1 MHLYQQ
7 TGKIDPKV
15 NAVINSDKTLKPC
28 REIIQVKR
36 GDMMNPNTEASSENV
51 KLTRSIKPGSDLQ
64 PATSIELHWDEEHR
78 RHSLDAVYKRAE
90 DHALNAIDWYLHAK
104 RSKKNCAQFLR
115 IGMIGSSAIAGLL
128 PLLSQIYQSQLSSL
142 SPAWTT
148 IALGVAGVLMAI
160 DKYFGCTNA
169 WMRFIAAEHRIR
181 QALHEF
187 QMDYDLE
194 QSKWADN
201 IPTSEQAQTMLSCCK
216 VFISQVDTL
225 ILQETNEWLVEFQN
239 AIKQKNEPAQ
249 AKPPLSQ

>member
-1 MHLYQQ
+1 L
-7 TGKIDPKV
+7 
-15 NAVINSDKTLKPC
+15 INSGKTLKPC
-28 REIIQVKR
+28 REITQVKR
-36 GDMMNPNTEASSENV
+36 GDMMNPKIEASSENV

-64 PATSIELHWDEEHR
+64 PAISTELHWDEEHR

-169 WMRFIAAEHRIR
+169 WMRFIATEHRIR

-194 QSKWADN
+194 QSKWTDN
-201 IPTSEQAQTMLSCCK
+201 LPTSEQAQTMLSCCK
-216 VFISQVDTL
+216 VFISQVDTF

-239 AIKQKNEPAQ
+239 AIKQKDESAQ
-249 AKPPLSQ
+249 AKPALSQ

>member
-1 MHLYQQ
+1 M
-7 TGKIDPKV
+7 D
-15 NAVINSDKTLKPC
+15 
-28 REIIQVKR
+28 
-36 GDMMNPNTEASSENV
+36 PNTEVSKENV
-51 KLTRSIKPGSDLQ
+51 KPNRSIKPGSDLL
-64 PATSIELHWDEEHR
+64 PATSSELSWDEEHR
-78 RHSLDAVYKRAE
+78 RHSLDVVYKRAE

-128 PLLSQIYQSQLSSL
+128 PLLSQIFQNQLSSL

-169 WMRFIAAEHRIR
+169 WVRFIATEHRIR

-194 QSKWADN
+194 QAGWMDN
-201 IPTSEQAQTMLSCCK
+201 LPSSEQAQVMLSRCK

-239 AIKQKNEPAQ
+239 AVKQKEEPAQ
-249 AKPPLSQ
+249 AKPTLPQ

>member
-1 MHLYQQ
+1 
-7 TGKIDPKV
+7 
-15 NAVINSDKTLKPC
+15 
-28 REIIQVKR
+28 
-36 GDMMNPNTEASSENV
+36 MNPKTEASSENV

-64 PATSIELHWDEEHR
+64 PAISTELHWDEEHR

-104 RSKKNCAQFLR
+104 RSKKNCAQFRR

-169 WMRFIAAEHRIR
+169 WMRFIATEHRIR

-194 QSKWADN
+194 QSKWTDN
-201 IPTSEQAQTMLSCCK
+201 LPTSEQAQTMLSCCK
-216 VFISQVDTL
+216 VFISQVDTF

-239 AIKQKNEPAQ
+239 AIKQKDESAQ
-249 AKPPLSQ
+249 AKPALSQ

>member
-1 MHLYQQ
+1 
-7 TGKIDPKV
+7 
-15 NAVINSDKTLKPC
+15 
-28 REIIQVKR
+28 
-36 GDMMNPNTEASSENV
+36 MNPKTEASSENV

-64 PATSIELHWDEEHR
+64 PAISTELHWDEEHR

-128 PLLSQIYQSQLSSL
+128 PLLSQIYQDQLSSL

-148 IALGVAGVLMAI
+148 IALGVAGILMAI

-169 WMRFIAAEHRIR
+169 WMRFIATEHRIR

-187 QMDYDLE
+187 HMDYDLE
-194 QSKWADN
+194 QSKWTDN
-201 IPTSEQAQTMLSCCK
+201 LPTSEQAQTMLSCCK
-216 VFISQVDTL
+216 VFISQVDTF

-239 AIKQKNEPAQ
+239 AIKQKDESAQ
-249 AKPPLSQ
+249 AKPALSQ

>member
-1 MHLYQQ
+1 M
-7 TGKIDPKV
+7 D
-15 NAVINSDKTLKPC
+15 
-28 REIIQVKR
+28 
-36 GDMMNPNTEASSENV
+36 PNTEASKENA

-64 PATSIELHWDEEHR
+64 PVMSSELQWDEEHR
-78 RHSLDAVYKRAE
+78 RHSLDTVYKRAE

-115 IGMIGSSAIAGLL
+115 IGMIGSSAVAGLL
-128 PLLSQIYQSQLSSL
+128 PLLSQIYQDQLSSL

-160 DKYFGCTNA
+160 DKYFGCSSA
-169 WMRFIAAEHRIR
+169 WMRFIATEHRIR

-194 QSKWADN
+194 QSRWSDN
-201 IPTSEQAQTMLSCCK
+201 LPNSEQAQTMLSRCK
-216 VFISQVDTL
+216 AFISQVDTL

-239 AIKQKNEPAQ
+239 AVKQKDEPAQ
-249 AKPPLSQ
+249 GKPTLPQ